1 MSSLAHDLAAV
12 AEHIECVALESIQEP
27 LQRELQTSFVVAVP
41 LGEQG
46 LLVQDAFAAV
56 VLADFAL

>member
-12 AEHIECVALESIQEP
+12 AVHIECAALESSREP

-46 LLVQDAFAAV
+46 LLELDAFEAV